1 MKGLRAFFGQVLFLV
16 LASQCFNT
24 ETVIAQEE
32 PCKDSLTDCDY
43 FFNVDECKRYSD
55 LTRKYCSK
63 TCDLCPTPSPT
74 VLLACR
80 DMLPDCAEYIKN
92 PSQCH
97 GAREFF
103 IKYCPRTCGYCGCND
118 ILDDCSSYV
127 TDPDQCKSSPFFS
140 KYCRRTCE
148 ICESG
153 NSSTPTTKQ
162 ALLSTVMAP
171 LTTTSSKESTLT
183 ESANKPTLSPVVTT
197 QTNIVTIP
205 PGPIVCVDSPDCAS
219 IVENDREL
227 CKKREEYMK
236 ENCPQSCGFC
246 DDKSYCEDEKPE
258 ECSLL
263 FDTDKAYCKFEPEYM
278 EKNCAKTCGLCDCRD
293 FLPIC
298 APIVA
303 NNEGYCEANPV
314 FMKTNCPKSCNL
326 CKGNNGN
333 VRSPSPDDCV
343 DKRKQCATFARVKNY
358 CSYQAVFMREN
369 CPKSCQ
375 FCQKE
380 YNFAINTEWNGSKIN
395 HAPVTFQISAQGS
408 RTVRI
413 SVSGPF
419 FNDPDPPPCK
429 AGSACDGLWDYEVA
443 EVFFLGKQEKYLE
456 IELSPHGQHLLLL
469 LNGVRKKFLD
479 KLPIEYAATID
490 RAKNT
495 WNGTAK
501 IPIDYF
507 PPEVRKINAYAI
519 HGSGNQRKYESL
531 YPASA
536 DVTNPDFHRLEFF
549 EPFDFDAMFTLSWSK
564 PQSHYWKNVKR
575 MLRARLRA

>member
-1 MKGLRAFFGQVLFLV
+1 MKVFRALFRWVLFLV
-16 LASQCFNT
+16 LASQCFNPRT
-24 ETVIAQEE
+24 AFAQEKL
-32 PCKDSLTDCDY
+32 CKDVLTDCEY
-43 FFNVDECKRYSD
+43 FFNVDECNRYSD
-55 LTRKYCSK
+55 LARKYCSE
-63 TCDLCPTPSPT
+63 TCDLCPTLSPT
-74 VLLACR
+74 LLPACR

-103 IKYCPRTCGYCGCND
+103 TKYCPRTCGYCECND

-127 TDPDQCKSSPFFS
+127 TDPNQCESSPFFS
-140 KYCRRTCE
+140 KYCRKTCK
-148 ICESG
+148 ICESW
-153 NSSTPTTKQ
+153 NFTTPTTNQ
-162 ALLSTVMAP
+162 PVTSAVTAP
-171 LTTTSSKESTLT
+171 STTTSSRESTST
-183 ESANKPTLSPVVTT
+183 ESANTSTLTPTVTT
-197 QTNIVTIP
+197 QTTTVPIP
-205 PGPIVCVDSPDCAS
+205 PGSIGCVDSPDCTS
-219 IVENDREL
+219 MIENDREL
-227 CKKREEYMK
+227 CKKREEFMK
-236 ENCPQSCGFC
+236 EYCPESCGFC
-246 DDKSYCEDEKPE
+246 DDDSYCEDEMPE
-258 ECSLL
+258 ECSFL
-263 FDTDKAYCKFEPEYM
+263 FERDEAYCKFEPEYM

-293 FLPIC
+293 ILPVC
-298 APIVA
+298 ASIVA
-303 NNEGYCEANPV
+303 NNGGYCEANPV
-314 FMKTNCPKSCNL
+314 FMKTNCPRSCNL
-326 CKGNNGN
+326 CKGSNGN
-333 VRSPSPDDCV
+333 VRSPSPVGCV
-343 DKRKQCATFARVKNY
+343 DKRKQCAKFARVRNY

-395 HAPVTFQISAQGS
+395 HSPITFQISAQDS

-419 FNDPDPPPCK
+419 FNEPNPPPCN
-429 AGSACDGLWDYEVA
+429 AGAACDGLWDFEVA
-443 EVFFLGKQEKYLE
+443 EVFFLGEREKYLE

-479 KLPIEYAATID
+479 KLPINYTATID

-495 WNGTAK
+495 WNGTAD

-507 PPEVRKINAYAI
+507 PPGVRKINAYAI

-536 DVTNPDFHRLEFF
+536 DVINPDFHRLEFF
-549 EPFDFDAMFTLSWSK
+549 KPFDFDAMFTFSWSK

-575 MLRARLRA
+575 LLRARFRA